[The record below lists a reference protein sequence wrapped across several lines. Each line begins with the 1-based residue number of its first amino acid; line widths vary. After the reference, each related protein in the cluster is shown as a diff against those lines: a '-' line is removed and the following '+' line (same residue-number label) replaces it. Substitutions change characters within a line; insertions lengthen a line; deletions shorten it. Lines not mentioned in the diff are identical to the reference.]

1 MQALRKIKVKDND
14 LAFVQDNIINAINP
28 ILRNV
33 LLDGVMAEGFD
44 ITTGGTS
51 IPHGLNRKPIGYFV
65 ISKNGPGDV
74 YQTGMDSKFITLQS
88 TVDVTINLWVF

>member
-44 ITTGGTS
+44 ITTTGTS
-51 IPHGLNRKPIGYFV
+51 IPHGLNRKPLGYIV
-65 ISKNGPGDV
+65 IAKDAPSDV
-74 YQTGMDSKFITLQS
+74 YQTAMDSKFITLQA
-88 TVDVTINLWVF
+88 TADVTISLWIF